1 MNDAKLVWHQF
12 RYDQR
17 TFRRDPAAVGFTV
30 VFPVIFLIIFVTI
43 FGNDDIVIEGAAVS
57 GSTYYLPGIVT
68 LGVASATYL
77 NLAISLTQLRER
89 GVLKRVRSTPVPMWA
104 YIAGRVGTSIAVS
117 IALTAVLVLLGWLLY
132 DVSVPGA
139 TLPALLL
146 ALVVGSAAFS
156 TLGFALASVI
166 PTEASAAPVANAV
179 ILPLYFISGIF
190 VPAEQ
195 IPDGML
201 DVADWLPVKPLFDAL
216 RVAFDPATSGAGI
229 AGGDLAVLAAWG
241 VAGLVVAL
249 TRFRWTPRAA

>member
-30 VFPVIFLIIFVTI
+30 VFPVIFLVIFVTI
-43 FGNDDIVIEGAAVS
+43 FGNDDIVVGGATVS

-104 YIAGRVGTSIAVS
+104 YIAGRIGTSVSVS
-117 IALTAVLVLLGWLLY
+117 IALTAVLLLLGRLLY
-132 DVSVPGA
+132 DVNVPGE
-139 TLPALLL
+139 TLPGLILT
-146 ALVVGSAAFS
+146 LVVGSATFS
-156 TLGFALASVI
+156 TLGFALAAFI
-166 PTEASAAPVANAV
+166 PTEASAAPIANAV

-195 IPDGML
+195 IPEGML
-201 DVADWLPVKPLFDAL
+201 QVADAFPVKPMFDAL
-216 RVAFDPATSGAGI
+216 LVAFDPATSGVGI
-229 AGGDLAVLAAWG
+229 SGGDLAVLAAWG

-249 TRFRWTPRAA
+249 TRFRWSPRAA